1 MPNGQPK
8 WLLCFIPNYPMLIF
22 MLTIAIYLLAWKE
35 SNWGTREKDPASPIL
50 GGRKKLAPPLQQEE
64 VVDPSL
70 RDGFRAKAL
79 LGRQDTSITDT
90 CSLS

>member
-1 MPNGQPK
+1 MRWCIIMSSFYKFGLNNKPFFLLVYVNPK
-8 WLLCFIPNYPMLIF
+8 
-22 MLTIAIYLLAWKE
+22 AWKE
-35 SNWGTREKDPASPIL
+35 SNWGTGEKDPASPIL
-50 GGRKKLAPPLQQEE
+50 GGRKKLAPPLQQQE